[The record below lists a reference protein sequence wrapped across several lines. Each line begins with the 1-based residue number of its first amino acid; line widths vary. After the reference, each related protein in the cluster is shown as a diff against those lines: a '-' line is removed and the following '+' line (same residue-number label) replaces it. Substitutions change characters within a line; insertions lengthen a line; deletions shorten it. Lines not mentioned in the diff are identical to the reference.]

1 MRSSEA
7 PEEGRKGSGL
17 HDGTADTRP
26 LLETLE
32 GAPPTVMEKQT

>member
-17 HDGTADTRP
+17 RDGTADTRP
-26 LLETLE
+26 LFETLE
-32 GAPPTVMEKQT
+32 EAPPALMEKQT